1 MIREDSR
8 TCSNCHQGQAKPIF
22 DGLDMQGVGL
32 NDPSLTWDVIGR
44 IKEVT
49 NMKVLIKGIEVGIDA
64 ALAVENGAD
73 GIWVSNHGAR
83 AVETDRGSI
92 ECLPEIV
99 DAVNGR
105 APIIIDSGFRRG
117 TDIYKALAMGA
128 SAVGIGRPYCW
139 GLGAFGQ
146 SGVERVLDL
155 SLIHISEPTR
165 PYAIWDGGVWV

>member
-1 MIREDSR
+1 M
-8 TCSNCHQGQAKPIF
+8 
-22 DGLDMQGVGL
+22 
-32 NDPSLTWDVIGR
+32 
-44 IKEVT
+44 
-49 NMKVLIKGIEVGIDA
+49 GIDA

-155 SLIHISEPTR
+155 LNRELRITMVGSGTPTVASIGPDYVLDAGHR
-165 PYAIWDGGVWV
+165 VPRGRLGRELL